1 MLNPDETE
9 TFRDE
14 AIAEAWSAAVSA
26 VSPHLPGGQPMPVD
40 RIGTARRI
48 AQRLGCS
55 AERVLEVVGAAN
67 A

>member
-14 AIAEAWSAAVSA
+14 AIAEAWAAAVSA
-26 VSPHLPGGQPMPVD
+26 ASPHLPGGQPMAVD
-40 RIGTARRI
+40 RIGIARRI
-48 AQRLGCS
+48 AQSLGCT
-55 AERVLEVVGAAN
+55 AERVLEVVGAAD